1 MLPTHQP
8 VSAVLASGSGASV
21 VHRRLEAKLSGYRC
35 WTYNPLLEYCP
46 PLLMRLRRHSRKI
59 MHVPPDQA
67 ILVTRDDSHLVVTF
81 HSYFLDFPSRSSLI
95 QRLHYRTDLR
105 WLTRK
110 AIKRAVR
117 ITSVSRYV
125 ADLVRDDLGFTG
137 EVRVIPNGIDVA
149 RFSVVPRAHH
159 NIRILYSGNL
169 SKRKGADLLGP
180 IAEKLDMGIE
190 LWIASGLKGRD
201 YARQRS
207 PNMKTLGSISY
218 DEMPALY
225 NQVDILVVPSLREGF
240 CLVAAEAMACGL
252 PVVASKCS
260 AMPELIVEGE
270 SGFLVEPE
278 DASGFADRLN
288 HLASDNELRRRIGI
302 YNRQR
307 IVQHFNEET
316 MVEGY
321 ADLFA
326 ELD

>member
-1 MLPTHQP
+1 
-8 VSAVLASGSGASV
+8 
-21 VHRRLEAKLSGYRC
+21 
-35 WTYNPLLEYCP
+35 
-46 PLLMRLRRHSRKI
+46 
-59 MHVPPDQA
+59 
-67 ILVTRDDSHLVVTF
+67 
-81 HSYFLDFPSRSSLI
+81 
-95 QRLHYRTDLR
+95 
-105 WLTRK
+105 
-110 AIKRAVR
+110 
-117 ITSVSRYV
+117 
-125 ADLVRDDLGFTG
+125 VRDDLGFTG